1 MKISAAVAR
10 AFNAPLSI
18 EEVELDEIRDDEI
31 LVRLVA
37 TGVCHTDAAVIEGL
51 MGTELPV
58 VLGHEGAGVVEKV
71 GRAVTKVAP
80 GDHVVMTVDSC
91 GHCPACMEHDIT
103 YCHNSYPMNFMAQRP
118 DGTRGLSK
126 DGERIG
132 SMFFGQSSYATH
144 SVCHE
149 ANCVKVPKDVELE
162 KLGPLG
168 CGIQTGAGTVMNA
181 LAVKPGKSIVIFGA
195 GGVGLAG
202 VMGAVV
208 QGATTIIVVDMVDS
222 RLELAKELGAT
233 HTFNAKTDDVSEE
246 IMKLTGY
253 GVNYAFDTTGNAKV
267 IRQAVELLAPK
278 GTCAIVGASSPE
290 AELALNET
298 HFMSGGRRLMGVVEG
313 EANPDIF
320 IPTMIALWQQGRFP
334 FDKLITFYPFEE
346 INEAFAASARGEAI
360 KPILRFA

>member
-1 MKISAAVAR
+1 MKITAAVAR
-10 AFNAPLSI
+10 EINAPLSI
-18 EEVELDEIRDDEI
+18 EEVELDDPRDDEI
-31 LVRLVA
+31 LVKLVA
-37 TGVCHTDAAVIEGL
+37 TGVCHTDMAVIEGL
-51 MGTELPV
+51 MGTEFPV
-58 VLGHEGAGVVEKV
+58 VLGHEGAGIVERVGSAVSKV
-71 GRAVTKVAP
+71 QP
-80 GDHVVMTVDSC
+80 GDRVVMTMDSC
-91 GHCPACMEHDIT
+91 GQCPACANHDNV
-103 YCHNSYPMNFMAQRP
+103 YCHNTYPMNFMAQRM
-118 DGTRGLSK
+118 DGTRGISK
-126 DGERIG
+126 EGERIG

-144 SVCHE
+144 AVCHE
-149 ANCVKVPKDVELE
+149 ANIVKVPDDVELE

-181 LAVKPGKSIVIFGA
+181 LAVEPGRSIVIFGA
-195 GGVGLAG
+195 GGVGLSG

-233 HTFNAKTDDVSEE
+233 HTFNAKTDDVSDE

-290 AELALNET
+290 AEIALNET

-313 EANPDIF
+313 ESNPDVF
-320 IPTMIALWQQGRFP
+320 IPTLIALWQQGRFP
-334 FDKLITFYPFEE
+334 FDKLITFFPFEQ
-346 INEAFAASARGEAI
+346 INEAFEASEKGEAI

>member
-1 MKISAAVAR
+1 MKITAAIAR
-10 AFNAPLSI
+10 ETDAPLSI
-18 EEVELDEIRDDEI
+18 EEVELDAPRDDEI

-37 TGVCHTDAAVIEGL
+37 TGVCHTDMAVIEGL
-51 MGTELPV
+51 MGTELPA
-58 VLGHEGAGVVEKV
+58 VLGHEGAGIVEKV
-71 GRAVTKVAP
+71 GAAVTKVAP

-91 GHCPACMEHDIT
+91 GQCPACMNHDLT

-118 DGTRGLSK
+118 DGSRAISK
-126 DGERIG
+126 DGQKIG
-132 SMFFGQSSYATH
+132 SSFFGQSSYATH
-144 SVCHE
+144 SLCHE
-149 ANCVKVPKDVELE
+149 RNCVKVSKDVELE

-181 LAVKPGKSIVIFGA
+181 LDVEPGSSIVIFGA

-208 QGATTIIVVDMVDS
+208 AGATKIIVVDMVDS
-222 RLELAKELGAT
+222 RLDLARELGAT
-233 HTFNAKTDDVSEE
+233 HAFNAGTQDVTDE

-320 IPTMIALWQQGRFP
+320 IPTMIELWQQGRFP
-334 FDKLITFYPFEE
+334 FDKLITFFPFDQ
-346 INEAFAASARGEAI
+346 INEAFAASASGKAI
-360 KPILRFA
+360 KPILRFS